1 MRKLYLLKLKDKLC
15 KIDPRCIIEP
25 DYNLIKLNAKEVKE
39 FGYKKARI
47 LRSLTFCDKAKR
59 IIYKA
64 FLKRAAFY
72 RDLLV
77 SSNKEIN
84 VNDNKKDIDIFE
96 SYKEEMVG
104 ESTNEY

>member
-1 MRKLYLLKLKDKLC
+1 LLTLKDKLY
-15 KIDPRCIIEP
+15 KIVFNCII
-25 DYNLIKLNAKEVKE
+25 DLNYNPTKLNAKEVKE

-96 SYKEEMVG
+96 SYKEEIVG
-104 ESTNEY
+104 ESTDKY

>member
-1 MRKLYLLKLKDKLC
+1 LLKLKDKLY
-15 KIDPRCIIEP
+15 KINPYYIIKP

-47 LRSLTFCDKAKR
+47 LRSLTFCNKVKR

-64 FLKRAAFY
+64 FFKGAAFY
-72 RDLLV
+72 YNLLV

-84 VNDNKKDIDIFE
+84 VNNNKKDINIFE
-96 SYKEEMVG
+96 SYKEEIIK
-104 ESTNEY
+104 ESTNKY